1 MRTYARVDGR
11 PGRRWLRAAL
21 VSLLAAVLL
30 LPQGATAQDLDSA
43 KQRRDELQARIAET
57 SAHLESLEQRIA
69 LTQEELAALETRA
82 AELEA
87 QAAEAGEAL
96 QQLARQNFMR
106 GEIST
111 FESLLNS
118 DGPQRAV
125 ERASMLRALS
135 RNDLAALQS
144 STALRTQIDQNR
156 ALMEAKSQE
165 LAQLEAQIE
174 QQVAQLND
182 QFTNAQAVYTEL
194 KTRKDR
200 QTRISRG
207 AQNGTYACI
216 FQGAYHYRNTWGA
229 PRSGGRRHK
238 GTDVMAPYGANVY
251 AFTNGRVQRISHSG
265 LGGLGLYVWGDD
277 GIQYYYAH
285 LKGLASGIHVGK
297 WIEAGQLVAFNGAS
311 GNASMSAPHVH
322 FEVHPG
328 GGGAVNPYHWLTPVC

>member
-1 MRTYARVDGR
+1 MRTSEQQPRARLV
-11 PGRRWLRAAL
+11 RAAL
-21 VSLLAAVLL
+21 VTLLAATLL
-30 LPQGATAQDLDSA
+30 LPQAVSAQDLESA
-43 KQRRDELQARIAET
+43 EQRRDELQARIAQT
-57 SAHLESLEQRIA
+57 SDHLESLEQRIA

-96 QQLARQNFMR
+96 QVLARKNFMR
-106 GEIST
+106 GEMST
-111 FESLLNS
+111 FESLLTS
-118 DGPQRAV
+118 DGPQRAL
-125 ERASMLRALS
+125 ERARMLSALS

-144 STALRTQIDQNR
+144 STALRVQIDQNR
-156 ALMEAKSQE
+156 ALMESKAQE
-165 LAQLEAQIE
+165 LAELEAQVE
-174 QQVAQLND
+174 QQVAQLN
-182 QFTNAQAVYTEL
+182 QEFSHAQAIYQEL

-200 QTRISRG
+200 QTQISRG

-216 FQGAYHYRNTWGA
+216 FQGAYHFRNTWGA
-229 PRSGGRRHK
+229 PRSGGRSHK

-251 AFTNGRVQRISHSG
+251 AFTNGRVQRISSSG
-265 LGGLGLYVWGDD
+265 LGGLGLYLWGDD

-285 LKGLASGIHVGK
+285 LKGIAPGVYAGK
-297 WIEAGQLVAFNGAS
+297 RVEAGQLVAYNGAT

>member
-1 MRTYARVDGR
+1 MRTYAQVDGR
-11 PGRRWLRAAL
+11 PGRYWLRAVL
-21 VSLLAAVLL
+21 VTLLAAVLL

-43 KQRRDELQARIAET
+43 KQRRDELEARIAQT
-57 SAHLESLEQRIA
+57 SEHLESLEQRVA

-82 AELEA
+82 AELES

-96 QQLARQNFMR
+96 QQMARKNFMR
-106 GEIST
+106 GDLST
-111 FESLLNS
+111 FESLLS
-118 DGPQRAV
+118 SAGPQAAV

-156 ALMEAKSQE
+156 ALMESKAEE
-165 LAQLEAQIE
+165 LARLEAEVE
-174 QQVAQLND
+174 QQVAQLNE
-182 QFTNAQAVYTEL
+182 QFGHAQAVYQEL
-194 KTRKDR
+194 KSRKDR
-200 QTRISRG
+200 QTKISRG

-216 FQGAYHYRNTWGA
+216 FQGAFHYRNTWGA

-238 GTDVMAPYGANVY
+238 GTDVMARYGANVY

-265 LGGLGLYVWGDD
+265 LGGLGLYLWGDD

-285 LKGLASGIHVGK
+285 LKGIASGVYVGK
-297 WIEAGQLVAFNGAS
+297 RIEAGELVAYNGAS

>member
-1 MRTYARVDGR
+1 MRTSEQHPGARRV
-11 PGRRWLRAAL
+11 RAAL
-21 VSLLAAVLL
+21 VTLLAAVLL
-30 LPQGATAQDLDSA
+30 LPQAVSAQDLESA
-43 KQRRDELQARIAET
+43 EQRKDELQARIAET
-57 SAHLESLEQRIA
+57 SDHLESLEQRIA

-87 QAAEAGEAL
+87 RAAEAGEAL
-96 QQLARQNFMR
+96 QMLARKNFMR
-106 GEIST
+106 GEMST
-111 FESLLNS
+111 FESLLTS
-118 DGPQRAV
+118 DGPQRAL
-125 ERASMLRALS
+125 ERARMLTALS

-156 ALMEAKSQE
+156 ALMESKAQE
-165 LAQLEAQIE
+165 LAELEAQVE
-174 QQVAQLND
+174 QQVAQLN
-182 QFTNAQAVYTEL
+182 QEFSHAQAIYQEL

-200 QTRISRG
+200 QTQISRG

-229 PRSGGRRHK
+229 PRSGGRSHK

-251 AFTNGRVQRISHSG
+251 AFTNGRVQRVSNSG
-265 LGGLGLYVWGDD
+265 LGGLGLYLWGDD
-277 GIQYYYAH
+277 GVQYYYAH
-285 LKGLASGIHVGK
+285 LKGIAPGVYAGK
-297 WIEAGQLVAFNGAS
+297 RVEAGQLVAYNGAS